1 MSAAEARTFLRR
13 TTTVD
18 TLPEAWTFIMG
29 EVDRFERPTIEIQA
43 VTEYTMG
50 EDPAP
55 PAERYVATIHGDVEA
70 LEVRR

>member
-1 MSAAEARTFLRR
+1 MSAAETRTFLRR

-43 VTEYTMG
+43 VIEYTMG
-50 EDPAP
+50 
-55 PAERYVATIHGDVEA
+55 
-70 LEVRR
+70 